1 LASEKQTDESAGPV
15 FGVVFASNGTFEMP
29 DLSALPF
36 PVKTD
41 TVSSLDDLVLENN
54 LIVIAGTSDITRLL
68 SERRS
73 SNWAA
78 IVLTDGTDSIN
89 ATVSNP
95 RVIAVLEQ
103 KASAEAVFSAVRA
116 AQYFLL
122 QSSQQNAAEMLE
134 HILEVGRALASE
146 KELDNLLD
154 LVLEYGRRMTGA
166 DGSSVYTRDPNGK
179 LYLRLW
185 QNQSTGQTS
194 DAQKTLVGDYS
205 IAGYVARTGET
216 ISIDDA
222 YAIPKS
228 APFQFNPA
236 SDRSIGYRTVSMLTL
251 PLKNKADE
259 VVGVLQ
265 LINRKENYDYSL
277 TTEEDYT
284 TKVFP
289 FDDASTQVALALAG
303 QAGVALENSLLYA
316 DIENLFEGFIEASVQ
331 AIEARDPTTA
341 GHSFRV
347 AEFTERLGRA
357 VDKNDSPRLRDIEFS
372 REQLREIRYAA
383 LLHDFGKVGVREH
396 VLVKPKK
403 LQPHQLS
410 LLQQRFQFAQ
420 AQLAHLAYREM
431 LSLYDDTRLP
441 EHERAVRRA
450 NIESQLRAE
459 TNRLNL
465 YLETVMEAN
474 EPNISEQEVTD
485 LLQEIA
491 NYRFHDLE
499 DKAINLIQDFEFE
512 NLALAKGSLSP
523 EERSEIESHVSH
535 TYSFLSLIPWTRNLA
550 NLPNIAY
557 AHHEKLDGSGYPRG
571 LKQDE
576 IPVQS
581 KIMTISD
588 IYDALT
594 ASDRPYKPALP
605 AERALDILGYEAKA
619 GKLDQDLL
627 QVFIE
632 SNSWAPVKAGG

>member
-1 LASEKQTDESAGPV
+1 
-15 FGVVFASNGTFEMP
+15 MP

-36 PVKTD
+36 PVNAGA
-41 TVSSLDDLVLENN
+41 VSSLDDLVLDNN

-68 SERRS
+68 SEGKS
-73 SNWAA
+73 ANWAA
-78 IVLTDGTDSIN
+78 ILLTDGTDSIDT
-89 ATVSNP
+89 TVSNP

-103 KASAEAVFSAVRA
+103 KPSAEAVFSAVRA

-122 QSSQQNAAEMLE
+122 QSGQQNAAEMLE

-166 DGSSVYTRDPNGK
+166 DGSSIYTRDPNGK

-228 APFQFNPA
+228 APYQFNPA

-277 TTEEDYT
+277 TMEEDYA

-289 FDDASTQVALALAG
+289 FDEASTQVALALAG

-357 VDKNDSPRLRDIEFS
+357 VDKNNSPRLRDIEFS

-420 AQLAHLAYREM
+420 AQLAHHAYREM
-431 LSLYDDTRLP
+431 LGLYDDTRLP

-450 NIESQLRAE
+450 NIESQFLAE
-459 TNRLNL
+459 TSRLNL
-465 YLETVMEAN
+465 YLETVIEAN
-474 EPNISEQEVTD
+474 EPNISEQQVTD

-499 DKAINLIQDFEFE
+499 DKPINLIQDFEFE

-571 LKQDE
+571 LKQNE

-619 GKLDQDLL
+619 GKLDPDLL
-627 QVFIE
+627 KVFIE
-632 SNSWAPVKAGG
+632 SNSWEPVKEGG

>member
-1 LASEKQTDESAGPV
+1 METDGSAG
-15 FGVVFASNGTFEMP
+15 STFRIVLTKNVSFTLP
-29 DLSALPF
+29 DLSELPF
-36 PVKTD
+36 PVSVDEVT
-41 TVSSLDDLVLENN
+41 SLHDLAPGNN
-54 LIVIAGTSDITRLL
+54 LVIIAGADEIVQLLTEGGTTS
-68 SERRS
+68 
-73 SNWAA
+73 WAA
-78 IVLTDGTDSIN
+78 VVVNSPDKSAKSIN
-89 ATVSNP
+89 SLVTSP
-95 RVIAVLEQ
+95 RVVAVLDSSS
-103 KASAEAVFSAVRA
+103 SAGAIFSAVKA
-116 AQYFLL
+116 AQYYLL
-122 QSSQQNAAEMLE
+122 QQKQHNAAEMLE
-134 HILEVGRALASE
+134 HILDIGRALASE
-146 KELDNLLD
+146 KELDNLLGLILD
-154 LVLEYGRRMTGA
+154 YSRRMTGA
-166 DGSSVYTRDPNGK
+166 DGSSIYTRDPNGK

-185 QNQSTGQTS
+185 QNVSTGQTS

-205 IAGYVARTGET
+205 IAGYVATTGEVV
-216 ISIDDA
+216 SIDDA
-222 YAIPKS
+222 YSIADS
-228 APFQFNPA
+228 APYRFNPA
-236 SDRSIGYRTVSMLTL
+236 SDRSINYRTVSMLTL

-265 LINRKENYDYSL
+265 LINRKENYDYKL
-277 TTEEDYT
+277 TTEEDYR

-289 FDDASTQVALALAG
+289 FDDASQQVALALAG

-341 GHSFRV
+341 GHSVRV

-357 VDKNDSPRLRDIEFS
+357 VDKSDSPRLRRIEFS

-410 LLQQRFQFAQ
+410 LLQQRFKFAH
-420 AQLAHLAYREM
+420 AQLAHHAYREM
-431 LSLYDDTRLP
+431 LGLYDDKRLP
-441 EHERAVRRA
+441 EQERVVRRA
-450 NIESQLRAE
+450 NIEAQLLAE
-459 TNRLNL
+459 TNRLNR
-465 YLETVMEAN
+465 YLETVIEAN
-474 EPNISEQEVTD
+474 EPNVSEQEVTD

-491 NYRFHDLE
+491 NYRFRDLE
-499 DKAINLIQDFEFE
+499 DNPVNLIQGFEFE

-535 TYSFLSLIPWTRNLA
+535 TYSFLSLIPWTRDLA
-550 NLPNIAY
+550 NLPDIAY

-594 ASDRPYKPALP
+594 ASDRPYKPALS
-605 AERALDILGYEAKA
+605 ADRALDILGYEARA
-619 GKLDQDLL
+619 GKLDPDLL

-632 SNSWAPVKAGG
+632 SNSWAPVKVSG

>member
-1 LASEKQTDESAGPV
+1 
-15 FGVVFASNGTFEMP
+15 MP
-29 DLSALPF
+29 DVSTLPF
-36 PVKTD
+36 PVTVGA
-41 TVSSLDDLVLENN
+41 VSSLGDLTLENN
-54 LIVIAGTSDITRLL
+54 LIVVAGASDVARLL
-68 SERRS
+68 PQSKS
-73 SNWAA
+73 AKWAA
-78 IVLTDGTDSIN
+78 IVLSDGTESVN
-89 ATVSNP
+89 ATVSDP
-95 RVIAVLEQ
+95 RVIAVLEP
-103 KASAEAVFSAVRA
+103 KASAESVFSAVRA

-122 QSSQQNAAEMLE
+122 QSNQQNAAEMLE

-154 LVLEYGRRMTGA
+154 LVLDYGRRMTGA
-166 DGSSVYTRDPNGK
+166 DGSSIYTRDPNGK

-216 ISIDDA
+216 VTIDDA
-222 YAIPKS
+222 YAIPNG
-228 APFQFNPA
+228 APYQFNPA

-265 LINRKENYDYSL
+265 LINRKENYDYRL
-277 TTEEDYT
+277 TTDEDYA

-289 FDDASTQVALALAG
+289 FDDASKQVALALAG

-316 DIENLFEGFIEASVQ
+316 DIESLFEGFIEASVQ

-357 VDKNDSPRLRDIEFS
+357 VDKSDSPRLRDIEFT

-410 LLQQRFQFAQ
+410 LLQQRFQFAH
-420 AQLAHLAYREM
+420 AQLAHHAYREM
-431 LSLYDDTRLP
+431 LNLYDDVRLP
-441 EHERAVRRA
+441 EHERAIQRA
-450 NIESQLRAE
+450 NIERQLVAE
-459 TNRLNL
+459 TDRLNF
-465 YLETVMEAN
+465 YLETVIEAN

-491 NYRFHDLE
+491 NYRFRDL
-499 DKAINLIQDFEFE
+499 DDNSINLIQDFEFE

-550 NLPNIAY
+550 NLPDIAY

-594 ASDRPYKPALP
+594 ASDRPYKPALS
-605 AERALDILGYEAKA
+605 ADRALDILGYEAKA
-619 GKLDQDLL
+619 GKLDPDLL
-627 QVFIE
+627 RVFIE
-632 SNSWAPVKAGG
+632 SNSWAPVKLGG

>member
-1 LASEKQTDESAGPV
+1 
-15 FGVVFASNGTFEMP
+15 MP
-29 DLSALPF
+29 DVSALPF
-36 PVKTD
+36 PVNAGA
-41 TVSSLDDLVLENN
+41 VSSLDDLVPDNN
-54 LIVIAGTSDITRLL
+54 LIVIAGTNDITRLL
-68 SERRS
+68 SEGKS
-73 SNWAA
+73 ANWAA
-78 IVLTDGTDSIN
+78 ILLTDGTDSID

-103 KASAEAVFSAVRA
+103 KPSAEAVFSAVRA

-122 QSSQQNAAEMLE
+122 QSKQQNAAEMLE

-166 DGSSVYTRDPNGK
+166 DGSSIYTRDPNGK

-222 YAIPKS
+222 YAIPKNT
-228 APFQFNPA
+228 PYQFNPA

-251 PLKNKADE
+251 PLKNRADE

-277 TTEEDYT
+277 TTEEDYA

-289 FDDASTQVALALAG
+289 FDEASTQVALALAG

-420 AQLAHLAYREM
+420 AQLAHQAYREM
-431 LSLYDDTRLP
+431 LGLYDDTRLP

-450 NIESQLRAE
+450 NIESQLLAE
-459 TNRLNL
+459 TSRLNL
-465 YLETVMEAN
+465 YLETVIEAN
-474 EPNISEQEVTD
+474 EPNISEQQVTD

-491 NYRFHDLE
+491 NYRFRDLE
-499 DKAINLIQDFEFE
+499 DKPINLIQDFEFE

-550 NLPNIAY
+550 NLPDIAY

-619 GKLDQDLL
+619 GKLDADLL
-627 QVFIE
+627 RVFIE
-632 SNSWAPVKAGG
+632 SNSWAPVKPGG

>member
-1 LASEKQTDESAGPV
+1 MQSDRPTESAFKV
-15 FGVVFASNGTFEMP
+15 IFSNGASQVVP
-29 DLSALPF
+29 DLSMLPF
-36 PVKTD
+36 PANIKTNFNLD
-41 TVSSLDDLVLENN
+41 TLALKDNQIIIGTADEIVGVASSKQS
-54 LIVIAGTSDITRLL
+54 AH
-68 SERRS
+68 
-73 SNWAA
+73 WAA
-78 IVLTDGTDSIN
+78 IIIDSDNERVHSTVTD
-89 ATVSNP
+89 P
-95 RVIAVLEQ
+95 RVIAVLDER
-103 KASAEAVFSAVRA
+103 ATVDAIFSAIRA
-116 AQYFLL
+116 AQYYLL
-122 QSSQQNAAEMLE
+122 HSTHQNAAQMLS

-154 LVLEYGRRMTGA
+154 LVLDYGRRMTGA
-166 DGSSVYTRDPNGK
+166 DGSSIYTRDPNGK

-205 IAGYVARTGET
+205 IAGYVASNGEA

-222 YAIPKS
+222 YAIPDD
-228 APFQFNPA
+228 APYRFNPA

-251 PLKNKADE
+251 PLKNKSDD

-265 LINRKENYDYSL
+265 LINRKENYDYL
-277 TTEEDYT
+277 LQTDEDYE

-289 FDDASTQVALALAG
+289 FDEVSQQVAFALAG
-303 QAGVALENSLLYA
+303 QAGVALENSMLYA

-357 VDKNDSPRLRDIEFS
+357 VDRSDTPRLRNIAFS
-372 REQLREIRYAA
+372 REQIREIRYAA

-403 LQPHQLS
+403 LQPHQLE
-410 LLQQRFQFAQ
+410 LLQQRFQFAR
-420 AQLAHLAYREM
+420 AQLAHQAYREM
-431 LSLYDDTRLP
+431 IALYDDKQLP
-441 EHERAVRRA
+441 EPERAARRA
-450 NIESQLRAE
+450 NIEAQLRTEAD
-459 TNRLNL
+459 RLDL
-465 YLETVMEAN
+465 YLATVIDAN
-474 EPNISEQEVTD
+474 EPNVSEQEVTEM
-485 LLQEIA
+485 LQEIA
-491 NYRFHDLE
+491 NYRFRDLE
-499 DKAINLIQDFEFE
+499 DNAINLIKDFEFE

-523 EERSEIESHVSH
+523 EERTEIESHVSH
-535 TYSFLSLIPWTRNLA
+535 TYSFLSLIPWTSNLA
-550 NLPNIAY
+550 NLPEIAY

-571 LKQDE
+571 LQQDQ

-605 AERALDILGYEAKA
+605 VERALDILGYEAKA
-619 GKLDQDLL
+619 GKLDPDLL

-632 SNSWAPVKAGG
+632 SKSWAPVKLDR

>member
-1 LASEKQTDESAGPV
+1 LASVKQTDGLPHS
-15 FGVVFASNGTFEMP
+15 TFRIVLTGNEIIELP
-29 DLSALPF
+29 DLTALPF
-36 PVKTD
+36 PVSIDK
-41 TVSSLDDLVLENN
+41 VPALGDLELQPNF
-54 LIVIAGTSDITRLL
+54 IVIGDAGELAKLISRGTSA
-68 SERRS
+68 
-73 SNWAA
+73 NWAA
-78 IVLTDGTDSIN
+78 ILVRNGSDLTEDLV
-89 ATVSNP
+89 ANP
-95 RVIAVLEQ
+95 QVVAVLEPG
-103 KASAEAVFSAVRA
+103 ASAELVFLAVRA

-122 QSSQQNAAEMLE
+122 QRKQRNAAEMLE

-146 KELDNLLD
+146 KDLDNLLG
-154 LVLEYGRRMTGA
+154 LVLDYGRRMTGA
-166 DGSSVYTRDPNGK
+166 DGASIYTRDPNGK

-185 QNQSTGQTS
+185 QNVSTGQTS
-194 DAQKTLVGDYS
+194 NAQKTLVGDYS
-205 IAGYVARTGET
+205 IAGYVASTGET

-222 YAIPKS
+222 YSISKS
-228 APFQFNPA
+228 APYRFNPA

-251 PLKNKADE
+251 PMKNKADE

-265 LINRKENYDYSL
+265 LINRKEKYDYKL
-277 TTEEDYT
+277 TTDEDYRE
-284 TKVFP
+284 KVFP
-289 FDDASTQVALALAG
+289 FDDASQQVALALAG

-357 VDKNDSPRLRDIEFS
+357 VDKSDSPGLRSIEFS
-372 REQLREIRYAA
+372 RDQLREIRYAA

-410 LLQQRFQFAQ
+410 LVQQRFQFAR
-420 AQLAHLAYREM
+420 AQLAHHAYREM
-431 LSLYDDTRLP
+431 LALYDDTRLS
-441 EHERAVRRA
+441 EQERAVRRA
-450 NIESQLRAE
+450 NIEAHLRVE

-465 YLETVMEAN
+465 YLEAVIEAN
-474 EPNISEQEVTD
+474 EPNVSEQEVSD

-491 NYRFHDLE
+491 NYRFPDL
-499 DKAINLIQDFEFE
+499 DDNSMNLIQDFEFE

-535 TYSFLSLIPWTRNLA
+535 TYSFLSLIPWTRNLS
-550 NLPNIAY
+550 NLPDIAY

-605 AERALDILGYEAKA
+605 ADRALDILGYEAKA
-619 GKLDQDLL
+619 GKLDADLL
-627 QVFIE
+627 RVFIE
-632 SNSWAPVKAGG
+632 SNSWAPVKPAR

>member
-1 LASEKQTDESAGPV
+1 MESDGSPRPT
-15 FGVVFASNGTFEMP
+15 FRVVSAANGIFELP
-29 DLSALPF
+29 DLSELPF
-36 PVKTD
+36 PVSID
-41 TVSSLDDLVLENN
+41 QVAGLDDLEIQSNSIVLADARE
-54 LIVIAGTSDITRLL
+54 LAKRL
-68 SERRS
+68 SENAS
-73 SNWAA
+73 LNWAA
-78 IVLTDGTDSIN
+78 IAIKRSSEPVDEL
-89 ATVSNP
+89 
-95 RVIAVLEQ
+95 VIYPQVVAVLES
-103 KASAEAVFSAVRA
+103 SAPAESVFSAVRA

-122 QSSQQNAAEMLE
+122 QRKQHNAAEMLE

-146 KELDNLLD
+146 KDLDNLLD
-154 LVLEYGRRMTGA
+154 LVLDYSRRMTGA
-166 DGSSVYTRDPNGK
+166 DGASIYTRDPNGK

-185 QNQSTGQTS
+185 QNASTGQTS
-194 DAQKTLVGDYS
+194 NAQKTLVGDYS
-205 IAGYVARTGET
+205 IAGYVASTGEV

-222 YAIPKS
+222 YSIPES
-228 APFQFNPA
+228 APYRFNPA

-251 PLKNKADE
+251 PLQNKADE

-265 LINRKENYDYSL
+265 LINRKENYDYKL
-277 TTEEDYT
+277 TTDEDYRE
-284 TKVFP
+284 KVFP
-289 FDDASTQVALALAG
+289 FDDESQQVALALAG

-357 VDKNDSPRLRDIEFS
+357 VDKSNSPRLRSIEFS
-372 REQLREIRYAA
+372 RDQLREIRYAA

-403 LQPHQLS
+403 LQPHELS
-410 LLQQRFQFAQ
+410 LVQQRFQFAR
-420 AQLAHLAYREM
+420 AQLAHHAYREM

-441 EHERAVRRA
+441 EQERVMRRA
-450 NIESQLRAE
+450 NIEAQLRAE
-459 TNRLNL
+459 TDRLNL
-465 YLETVMEAN
+465 YLETVVEAN
-474 EPNISEQEVTD
+474 EPNVSEREVTE

-491 NYRFHDLE
+491 KYQFRDLE
-499 DKAINLIQDFEFE
+499 DNSMNLIQDFEFE

-523 EERSEIESHVSH
+523 EERREIESHVSH
-535 TYSFLSLIPWTRNLA
+535 TYSFLSLIPWTRNLS
-550 NLPNIAY
+550 NLPDIAY

-571 LKQDE
+571 LKQEE

-605 AERALDILGYEAKA
+605 VDRALDILGYEAKA
-619 GKLDQDLL
+619 GKLDADLL

-632 SNSWAPVKAGG
+632 SNAWTPVKAGR

>member
-1 LASEKQTDESAGPV
+1 METDGSSRSTFRIVLA
-15 FGVVFASNGTFEMP
+15 ASGKIELP

-36 PVKTD
+36 PASLDK
-41 TVSSLDDLVLENN
+41 VSGLDDLVLQTNF
-54 LIVIAGTSDITRLL
+54 IVIADAREMAELL
-68 SERRS
+68 SEGTS
-73 SNWAA
+73 TNWAA
-78 IVLTDGTDSIN
+78 ILVKVGDDSIGGL
-89 ATVSNP
+89 ASNP
-95 RVIAVLEQ
+95 RVVAVLES
-103 KASAEAVFSAVRA
+103 SARAESVFSAVRA

-122 QSSQQNAAEMLE
+122 QRKQHNAAEMLE

-146 KELDNLLD
+146 KELDNLLG
-154 LVLEYGRRMTGA
+154 LVLDYSRRMTGA
-166 DGSSVYTRDPNGK
+166 DGSSIYTRDPNGK

-205 IAGYVARTGET
+205 IAGYVASTGEV

-222 YAIPKS
+222 YSIPES
-228 APFQFNPA
+228 APYRFNPA

-265 LINRKENYDYSL
+265 LINRKHHYDYKL
-277 TTEEDYT
+277 TTEEDYA
-284 TKVFP
+284 TKVLP
-289 FDDASTQVALALAG
+289 FDDASQQVALALAG

-357 VDKNDSPRLRDIEFS
+357 VDKSDFPRLRAIEFS
-372 REQLREIRYAA
+372 RDQLREIRYAA

-410 LLQQRFQFAQ
+410 LLQQRFQFAH
-420 AQLAHLAYREM
+420 AQLAHHAYREM
-431 LSLYDDTRLP
+431 LSLYDDSRLP
-441 EHERAVRRA
+441 EQERAARRA
-450 NIESQLRAE
+450 NIEAQLQAE

-465 YLETVMEAN
+465 YLETVIEAN
-474 EPNISEQEVTD
+474 EPNVSEQEVTE

-491 NYRFHDLE
+491 NYRFRDLE
-499 DKAINLIQDFEFE
+499 DNSINLVQDFEFE

-523 EERSEIESHVSH
+523 KERSEIESHVSH
-535 TYSFLSLIPWTRNLA
+535 TYSFLSLIPWTRNLS
-550 NLPNIAY
+550 NLPDIAY

-605 AERALDILGYEAKA
+605 ADRALDILGYEAKA
-619 GKLDQDLL
+619 GKLDSDLL

-632 SNSWAPVKAGG
+632 SNSWAPVKPGG

>member
-1 LASEKQTDESAGPV
+1 LASEIQNDGTSGST
-15 FGVVFASNGTFEMP
+15 FRIIFADNGTIAMP

-36 PVKTD
+36 PAKVE
-41 TVSSLDDLVLENN
+41 TVSGLDNLVLETN
-54 LIVIAGTSDITRLL
+54 LIVIAGATDIARLL
-68 SERRS
+68 SGGKS
-73 SNWAA
+73 VNWAA
-78 IVLTDGTDSIN
+78 IVLADGTDSIN

-95 RVIAVLEQ
+95 RVIAVLEAQ
-103 KASAEAVFSAVRA
+103 ASAEAVFSSIRA

-122 QSSQQNAAEMLE
+122 QSEQQNAAEMLE

-146 KELDNLLD
+146 KELDNLLG
-154 LVLEYGRRMTGA
+154 LVLDYGRRMTGA
-166 DGSSVYTRDPNGK
+166 DGSSIYTRDPNGK

-185 QNQSTGQTS
+185 QNRSTNQTS

-205 IAGYVARTGET
+205 IAGYVASTGEV

-222 YAIPKS
+222 YAIPES
-228 APFQFNPA
+228 APYRFNPA

-265 LINRKENYDYSL
+265 LINRKESYDYRL
-277 TTEEDYT
+277 TTDEDYA

-289 FDDASTQVALALAG
+289 FDDASCQVALALAG

-357 VDKNDSPRLRDIEFS
+357 VDKSDSPRLRAIEFS

-383 LLHDFGKVGVREH
+383 LLHDFGKVGVREY

-410 LLQQRFQFAQ
+410 LLQQRFQFAR
-420 AQLAHLAYREM
+420 AQLAHHAYREM
-431 LSLYDDTRLP
+431 LGLYDDARLP

-450 NIESQLRAE
+450 NIEKQLQTE
-459 TNRLNL
+459 TDRLNL
-465 YLETVMEAN
+465 YLETVVEAN

-491 NYRFHDLE
+491 DYRFRDLE
-499 DKAINLIQDFEFE
+499 DNSINLIQDFEFE
-512 NLALAKGSLSP
+512 NLALAKGSLSR

-550 NLPNIAY
+550 NLPDIAY

-576 IPVQS
+576 IPIQS

-605 AERALDILGYEAKA
+605 ADRALDILGYEAKA
-619 GKLDQDLL
+619 GKLDPDLL

>member
-1 LASEKQTDESAGPV
+1 MAASGKIEL
-15 FGVVFASNGTFEMP
+15 P

-36 PVKTD
+36 PASLDK
-41 TVSSLDDLVLENN
+41 VSGLDDLVLQTNF
-54 LIVIAGTSDITRLL
+54 IVIADAREMAELL
-68 SERRS
+68 SEGTS
-73 SNWAA
+73 TNWAA
-78 IVLTDGTDSIN
+78 ILVKVGDDSIGGL
-89 ATVSNP
+89 ASNP
-95 RVIAVLEQ
+95 RVVAVLES
-103 KASAEAVFSAVRA
+103 SARAESVFSAVRA

-122 QSSQQNAAEMLE
+122 QRKQHNAAEMLE

-146 KELDNLLD
+146 KELDNLLG
-154 LVLEYGRRMTGA
+154 LVLDYSRRMTGA
-166 DGSSVYTRDPNGK
+166 DGSSIYTRDPNGK

-205 IAGYVARTGET
+205 IAGYVASTGEV

-222 YAIPKS
+222 YSIPES
-228 APFQFNPA
+228 APYRFNPA

-265 LINRKENYDYSL
+265 LINRKHHYDYKL
-277 TTEEDYT
+277 TTEEDYA
-284 TKVFP
+284 TKVLP
-289 FDDASTQVALALAG
+289 FDDASQQVALALAG

-357 VDKNDSPRLRDIEFS
+357 VDKSDFPRLRAIEFS
-372 REQLREIRYAA
+372 RDQLREIRYAA

-410 LLQQRFQFAQ
+410 LLQQRFQFAH
-420 AQLAHLAYREM
+420 AQLAHHAYREM
-431 LSLYDDTRLP
+431 LSLYDDSRLP
-441 EHERAVRRA
+441 EQERAARRA
-450 NIESQLRAE
+450 NIEAQLQAE

-465 YLETVMEAN
+465 YLETVIEAN
-474 EPNISEQEVTD
+474 EPNVSEQEVTE

-491 NYRFHDLE
+491 NYRFRDLE
-499 DKAINLIQDFEFE
+499 DNSINLVQDFEFE

-523 EERSEIESHVSH
+523 KERSEIESHVSH
-535 TYSFLSLIPWTRNLA
+535 TYSFLSLIPWTRNLS
-550 NLPNIAY
+550 NLPDIAY

-605 AERALDILGYEAKA
+605 ADRALDILGYEAKA
-619 GKLDQDLL
+619 GKLDSDLL

-632 SNSWAPVKAGG
+632 SNSWAPVKPGG

>member
-1 LASEKQTDESAGPV
+1 METDESAG
-15 FGVVFASNGTFEMP
+15 STFRIVLAGNAEFELP
-29 DLSALPF
+29 ELSALPF
-36 PVKTD
+36 PVSID
-41 TVSSLDDLVLENN
+41 RVSRQGDLLLQNN
-54 LIVIAGTSDITRLL
+54 LIVIAGATEIAHLL
-68 SERRS
+68 SEGAS
-73 SNWAA
+73 TNWAA
-78 IVLTDGTDSIN
+78 ILVKQSDESVDEL
-89 ATVSNP
+89 VSNS
-95 RVIAVLEQ
+95 RVVAVLES
-103 KASAEAVFSAVRA
+103 SAPAESVFSAVRA
-116 AQYFLL
+116 AQYFLM
-122 QSSQQNAAEMLE
+122 QRKQRNAAEMLE

-146 KELDNLLD
+146 KELDNLLG
-154 LVLEYGRRMTGA
+154 LVLDYSRRMTGA
-166 DGSSVYTRDPNGK
+166 DGSSIYTRDPNGK

-185 QNQSTGQTS
+185 QNESTGQTS

-205 IAGYVARTGET
+205 IAGYVASTGDVV
-216 ISIDDA
+216 SIDDA
-222 YAIPKS
+222 YSIPES
-228 APFQFNPA
+228 APYRFNPA

-265 LINRKENYDYSL
+265 LINRKRHYAYKL
-277 TTEEDYT
+277 ATEEDYQD
-284 TKVFP
+284 KVFP
-289 FDDASTQVALALAG
+289 FDEASQQVALALAG

-357 VDKNDSPRLRDIEFS
+357 VDKSDSPRLRSIEFT
-372 REQLREIRYAA
+372 RDQLREIRYAA

-410 LLQQRFQFAQ
+410 LLQQRFQFAH
-420 AQLAHLAYREM
+420 AQLAHHAYREM
-431 LSLYDDTRLP
+431 LGLYDDTRLP
-441 EHERAVRRA
+441 EQERAVRRA
-450 NIESQLRAE
+450 NIEAQLRAE
-459 TNRLNL
+459 TDRLNL
-465 YLETVMEAN
+465 YLETIIEAN
-474 EPNISEQEVTD
+474 EPNVSEQEVTD

-491 NYRFHDLE
+491 KYRFRDLE
-499 DKAINLIQDFEFE
+499 ENSINLIQDFEFE

-550 NLPNIAY
+550 NLPDIAY

-571 LKQDE
+571 LRQDE
-576 IPVQS
+576 IPVQA

-605 AERALDILGYEAKA
+605 ADRALDILGYEARA
-619 GKLDQDLL
+619 GKLDPDLL
-627 QVFIE
+627 RVFIE

>member
-1 LASEKQTDESAGPV
+1 MASEMQIDGKAGSTFRV
-15 FGVVFASNGTFEMP
+15 IFAGNGTIAMP

-36 PVKTD
+36 PVEVE
-41 TVSSLDDLVLENN
+41 TVSSLDNLMLETN
-54 LIVIAGTSDITRLL
+54 LIVIAGATDIARLL
-68 SERRS
+68 SEGKS
-73 SNWAA
+73 VNWAA
-78 IVLTDGTDSIN
+78 IVLTDGTDSTN

-95 RVIAVLEQ
+95 RVIAVLEAQ
-103 KASAEAVFSAVRA
+103 ASAEAVFSSIRA

-122 QSSQQNAAEMLE
+122 QSEQQNAAEMLE

-146 KELDNLLD
+146 KELDNLLG
-154 LVLEYGRRMTGA
+154 LVLDYGRRMTGA
-166 DGSSVYTRDPNGK
+166 DGSSIYTRDPNGK

-185 QNQSTGQTS
+185 QNRSTDQTS

-205 IAGYVARTGET
+205 IAGYVASTGEV

-222 YAIPKS
+222 YAIPES
-228 APFQFNPA
+228 APYQFNPA

-265 LINRKENYDYSL
+265 LINRKESYDYRL
-277 TTEEDYT
+277 TTDEDYA

-289 FDDASTQVALALAG
+289 FDDASCQVALALAG

-357 VDKNDSPRLRDIEFS
+357 VDKSDSPRLRAIEFS

-383 LLHDFGKVGVREH
+383 LLHDFGKVGVREY

-410 LLQQRFQFAQ
+410 LLQQRFQFAR
-420 AQLAHLAYREM
+420 AQLAHHAYREM
-431 LSLYDDTRLP
+431 LNLYDDTRLP

-450 NIESQLRAE
+450 NIERQLLAE
-459 TNRLNL
+459 TDRLNL
-465 YLETVMEAN
+465 YLETIIEAN

-491 NYRFHDLE
+491 DYRFRDL
-499 DKAINLIQDFEFE
+499 DDNSINLIQDFEFE

-550 NLPNIAY
+550 NLPDIAY

-605 AERALDILGYEAKA
+605 ADRALDILGYEAKA
-619 GKLDQDLL
+619 GKLDPDLL

-632 SNSWAPVKAGG
+632 SNSWAPVKVGG

>member
-1 LASEKQTDESAGPV
+1 MESDGSPRPT
-15 FGVVFASNGTFEMP
+15 FRVVSAANGIFELP
-29 DLSALPF
+29 DLSELPF
-36 PVKTD
+36 PVSID
-41 TVSSLDDLVLENN
+41 QIAGLDDLEIQSNSIVLADARE
-54 LIVIAGTSDITRLL
+54 LAKRL
-68 SERRS
+68 SENAS
-73 SNWAA
+73 LNWAA
-78 IVLTDGTDSIN
+78 IAIKRSSEPVDEL
-89 ATVSNP
+89 
-95 RVIAVLEQ
+95 VIYPQVVAVLES
-103 KASAEAVFSAVRA
+103 SAPAESVFSAVRA

-122 QSSQQNAAEMLE
+122 QRKQHNAAEMLE

-146 KELDNLLD
+146 KDLDNLLD
-154 LVLEYGRRMTGA
+154 LVLDYSRRMTGA
-166 DGSSVYTRDPNGK
+166 DGASIYTRDPNGK

-185 QNQSTGQTS
+185 QNASTGQTS
-194 DAQKTLVGDYS
+194 NAQKTLVGDYS
-205 IAGYVARTGET
+205 IAGYVASTGEV

-222 YAIPKS
+222 YSIPES
-228 APFQFNPA
+228 APYRFNPA

-251 PLKNKADE
+251 PLQNKADE

-265 LINRKENYDYSL
+265 LINRKENYDYKL
-277 TTEEDYT
+277 TTDEDYRE
-284 TKVFP
+284 KVFP
-289 FDDASTQVALALAG
+289 FDDESQQVALALAG

-357 VDKNDSPRLRDIEFS
+357 VDKSNSPRLRSIEFS
-372 REQLREIRYAA
+372 RDQLREIRYAA

-403 LQPHQLS
+403 LQPHELS
-410 LLQQRFQFAQ
+410 LVQQRFQFAR
-420 AQLAHLAYREM
+420 AQLAHHAYREM

-441 EHERAVRRA
+441 EQERVMRRA
-450 NIESQLRAE
+450 NIEAQLRAE
-459 TNRLNL
+459 TDRLNL
-465 YLETVMEAN
+465 YLETVVEAN
-474 EPNISEQEVTD
+474 EPNVSEREVTE

-491 NYRFHDLE
+491 KYQFRDLE
-499 DKAINLIQDFEFE
+499 DNSMNLIQDFEFE

-523 EERSEIESHVSH
+523 EERREIESHVSH
-535 TYSFLSLIPWTRNLA
+535 TYSFLSLIPWTRNLS
-550 NLPNIAY
+550 NLPDIAY

-571 LKQDE
+571 LKQEE

-605 AERALDILGYEAKA
+605 VDRALDILGYEAKA
-619 GKLDQDLL
+619 GKLDADLL

-632 SNSWAPVKAGG
+632 SNAWTPVKAGR

>member
-1 LASEKQTDESAGPV
+1 METGRSADQI
-15 FGVVFASNGTFEMP
+15 FRIVVEGSVAIALP
-29 DLSALPF
+29 DLSVLPF
-36 PVKTD
+36 PVEID
-41 TVSSLDDLVLENN
+41 TVSGSENIQLQEN
-54 LIVIAGTSDITRLL
+54 LIVVAGAREIAQLVESGDSV
-68 SERRS
+68 
-73 SNWAA
+73 NWAA
-78 IVLTDGTDSIN
+78 ILVDDSGEDSSSIV
-89 ATVSNP
+89 ADS
-95 RVIAVLEQ
+95 RVVAVLDTDTSSE
-103 KASAEAVFSAVRA
+103 SLFSAIRA
-116 AQYFLL
+116 SQYFLL
-122 QSSQQNAAEMLE
+122 QRKQHNAAEMLE

-146 KELDNLLD
+146 KDLDSLLG
-154 LVLEYGRRMTGA
+154 LVLDYGRRMTGA
-166 DGSSVYTRDPNGK
+166 DGSSIYTRDPNGK

-185 QNQSTGQTS
+185 QNESTGQTS
-194 DAQKTLVGDYS
+194 NAQKTLVGDYS
-205 IAGYVARTGET
+205 IAGYVASTGKVV
-216 ISIDDA
+216 SIDDA
-222 YAIPKS
+222 YAIPES
-228 APFQFNPA
+228 APYRFNPA
-236 SDRSIGYRTVSMLTL
+236 SDRSIGYHTVSMLTL
-251 PLKNKADE
+251 PLQNKASE

-265 LINRKENYDYSL
+265 LINQKESYDYKLVSD
-277 TTEEDYT
+277 EDYE

-289 FDDASTQVALALAG
+289 FDDASKQVALALAG

-357 VDKNDSPRLRDIEFS
+357 VDKSDSPRLREIEFS

-410 LLQQRFQFAQ
+410 LLQQRFQFAR
-420 AQLAHLAYREM
+420 AQLAHQAYREM
-431 LSLYDDTRLP
+431 IKLYDDTRLSDSD
-441 EHERAVRRA
+441 RAVRRV
-450 NIESQLRAE
+450 NIEAQLRTE
-459 TNRLNL
+459 TDRLGL
-465 YLETVMEAN
+465 YLETVIEAN
-474 EPNISEQEVTD
+474 EPNVSEQEVTD

-491 NYRFHDLE
+491 NYRFRDL
-499 DKAINLIQDFEFE
+499 DDNAIHLIQDFEFE

-523 EERSEIESHVSH
+523 EERVEIESHVSH

-550 NLPNIAY
+550 NLPEIAY

-571 LKQDE
+571 LRQEE

-605 AERALDILGYEAKA
+605 SDRALDILGYEAKA
-619 GKLDQDLL
+619 GKLDSDLL
-627 QVFIE
+627 KVFIE
-632 SNSWAPVKAGG
+632 SNAWAPVSAGG

>member
-1 LASEKQTDESAGPV
+1 
-15 FGVVFASNGTFEMP
+15 MP
-29 DLSALPF
+29 DVSALPF
-36 PVKTD
+36 PVKID
-41 TVSSLDDLVLENN
+41 KVSSTHNLVPEAN
-54 LIVIAGTSDITRLL
+54 LIVIAGASDIARLL
-68 SERRS
+68 SEGKS
-73 SNWAA
+73 VNWAA
-78 IVLTDGTDSIN
+78 IVLTDGTDSTN
-89 ATVSNP
+89 ATILDT
-95 RVIAVLEQ
+95 RVIAVLEAQ
-103 KASAEAVFSAVRA
+103 ASAEAIFSSIRA

-122 QSSQQNAAEMLE
+122 QSEQQNAAEMLE
-134 HILEVGRALASE
+134 HLLEVGRALASE
-146 KELDNLLD
+146 KDLDNLLG
-154 LVLEYGRRMTGA
+154 LVLDYGRRMTGA
-166 DGSSVYTRDPNGK
+166 DGSSIYTRDPNGK

-185 QNQSTGQTS
+185 QNRSTGQTS

-216 ISIDDA
+216 VSIDDA
-222 YAIPKS
+222 YAIPKR
-228 APFQFNPA
+228 APYQFNPA

-277 TTEEDYT
+277 TTDEDYA
-284 TKVFP
+284 TKVYP
-289 FDDASTQVALALAG
+289 FDEASRQVALALAG

-357 VDKNDSPRLRDIEFS
+357 VDKSDSPRLRDIEFS

-410 LLQQRFQFAQ
+410 LLQQRFEFAR
-420 AQLAHLAYREM
+420 AQLAHHAYREM
-431 LSLYDDTRLP
+431 LGLYDDTRLP
-441 EHERAVRRA
+441 EHERAVRRT
-450 NIESQLRAE
+450 NIERQLQTE
-459 TNRLNL
+459 ISRLNL
-465 YLETVMEAN
+465 YLETVLEAN

-485 LLQEIA
+485 MLQEIA
-491 NYRFHDLE
+491 DYRFRDLE
-499 DKAINLIQDFEFE
+499 DNSVNLIQDFEFE

-550 NLPNIAY
+550 NLPDIAY

-605 AERALDILGYEAKA
+605 VDRALDILGYEAKA
-619 GKLDQDLL
+619 GKLDPDLL

-632 SNSWAPVKAGG
+632 SNSWAPVKPG

>member
-1 LASEKQTDESAGPV
+1 METNQPPRATFKVVLAA
-15 FGVVFASNGTFEMP
+15 NGNFELP

-36 PVKTD
+36 PVSID
-41 TVSSLDDLVLENN
+41 RVPGLDDLELETNYIVLADATE
-54 LIVIAGTSDITRLL
+54 LAKRL
-68 SERRS
+68 SEDTS
-73 SNWAA
+73 VNWAA
-78 IVLTDGTDSIN
+78 IAIKT
-89 ATVSNP
+89 SNEP
-95 RVIAVLEQ
+95 VVGLVTHPQVVAVLES
-103 KASAEAVFSAVRA
+103 SAPAESVFSAIRA

-122 QSSQQNAAEMLE
+122 QRKQHNAAEMLE

-154 LVLEYGRRMTGA
+154 LVLDYSRRMTGA
-166 DGSSVYTRDPNGK
+166 DGASIYTRDPNGK

-185 QNQSTGQTS
+185 QNASTGQTS
-194 DAQKTLVGDYS
+194 NAQKTLVGDYS
-205 IAGYVARTGET
+205 IAGYVASTGEM

-222 YAIPKS
+222 YSIPES
-228 APFQFNPA
+228 APYRFNPA
-236 SDRSIGYRTVSMLTL
+236 SDRSIGYRTVSMLTV

-265 LINRKENYDYSL
+265 LINRKENYDYKL
-277 TTEEDYT
+277 TTEEDYLE
-284 TKVFP
+284 KVFP
-289 FDDASTQVALALAG
+289 FDAESQQVALALAG

-316 DIENLFEGFIEASVQ
+316 DIEHLFEGFIEASVQ

-357 VDKNDSPRLRDIEFS
+357 VDKSDSPRLRSIEFS
-372 REQLREIRYAA
+372 RDQLREIRYAA

-403 LQPHQLS
+403 LQPHELR
-410 LLQQRFQFAQ
+410 LVQQRFQFAR
-420 AQLAHLAYREM
+420 AQLAHQAYREI

-441 EHERAVRRA
+441 EEERVMRRA
-450 NIESQLRAE
+450 NIEAQLHAE
-459 TNRLNL
+459 TDRLKL
-465 YLETVMEAN
+465 YLQTVVEAN
-474 EPNISEQEVTD
+474 EPNVSEREVSE

-491 NYRFHDLE
+491 QYQFRDLE
-499 DKAINLIQDFEFE
+499 DNSMNLIQDFEFE

-535 TYSFLSLIPWTRNLA
+535 TYSFLSLIPWTRNLS
-550 NLPNIAY
+550 NLPDIAY

-605 AERALDILGYEAKA
+605 ADRALDILGYEAKA
-619 GKLDQDLL
+619 GKLDVDLL

-632 SNSWAPVKAGG
+632 SNAWAPVKAGR